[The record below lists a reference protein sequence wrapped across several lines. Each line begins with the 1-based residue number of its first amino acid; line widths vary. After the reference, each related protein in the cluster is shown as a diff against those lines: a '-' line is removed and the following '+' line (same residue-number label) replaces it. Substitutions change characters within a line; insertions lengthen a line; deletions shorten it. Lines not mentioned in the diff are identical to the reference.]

1 MALNYLQL
9 RKIFADFWEN
19 KNHRQIPPASLVLKE
34 DPTTLFTSSGM
45 QQLVPYFLGE
55 PSPSGKRLY
64 DIQPS
69 LRTQDIME
77 VGDMCH
83 TTFFE
88 MMGNWSLGD
97 YFKREQLPWV
107 LELFT
112 RHFGLPKEKLYVT
125 VFEGTKG
132 VLKDEESATIWKKL
146 GIPEERIFYYGVDK
160 NWWSRSGT
168 PDQMPPGEI
177 GGPDSEVFYD
187 FGIPHNEKFGEKC
200 HPNCPCGRFLE
211 IGNSVFIQYQKMADG
226 SLKELSQKNV
236 DFGGGVERILAASV
250 NKPDIFSIELFSKII
265 KKIEEVS
272 QKSYSVEENKPSIRI
287 IADHLKASTF
297 LIING
302 TVPSNKEHGSILRR
316 LIRRSVV
323 KMRQLTGQLIAS
335 QDFVDI
341 CESVM
346 TTYGNI
352 YFNIDKDLP
361 ILKSILEDEVER
373 FRKSLEKGL
382 QIVHKIEKIDGKIA
396 FDLYQ
401 SYGFPL
407 EITEELLRE
416 KGKAINRE
424 QFYQEFE
431 KHRQLSR
438 TASAG
443 MFKGGLED
451 QSEKTIKYHTATHLI
466 HQALFDVL
474 GGDIR
479 QEGSNI
485 SPIRLR
491 FDFYSLKRPTD
502 EDLKKVEVIVNK
514 KISEGLIVSSKIM
527 PKEDAF
533 KLGAKAFFRQK
544 YPEMVTVYM
553 IDSYSKELCGGPHVK
568 NTQEIGPITIYKME
582 KIGAN
587 LYRLY
592 AK

>member
-1 MALNYLQL
+1 MVLNYLQL

-19 KNHRQIPPASLVLKE
+19 KDHQKIPPASLVLKE

-45 QQLVPYFLGE
+45 QQLVPYLLGE
-55 PSPSGKRLY
+55 RYPLGKKLY
-64 DIQPS
+64 DIQPC

-97 YFKREQLPWV
+97 YFKKEQLAWV
-107 LELFT
+107 LGLFT
-112 RHFGLPKEKLYVT
+112 KHFNLPKEKLYVT
-125 VFEGTKG
+125 VFEGTKE
-132 VLKDEESATIWKKL
+132 VPKDEESALIWKKL
-146 GIPEERIFYYGVDK
+146 GIPNERIFYYGVDK

-168 PDQMPPGEI
+168 PDQMPASEI

-187 FGIPHNEKFGEKC
+187 FGLPHNEKFGEKC
-200 HPNCPCGRFLE
+200 HPNCQCGRFLE

-236 DFGGGVERILAASV
+236 DFGGGVERILAASS
-250 NKPDIFSIELFSKII
+250 NEPDVFSTELFSKII
-265 KKIEEVS
+265 KKIEEIS
-272 QKSYSVEENKPSIRI
+272 QKSYSVMENKPPMRV

-297 LIING
+297 LMVNG
-302 TVPSNKEHGSILRR
+302 TIPSNKEHGSILRR

-323 KMRQLTGQLIAS
+323 KMRQLTGRLTSS

-341 CESVM
+341 CREVM
-346 TTYGNI
+346 ATYGNI
-352 YFNIDKDLP
+352 YFDVDKDILTLKP
-361 ILKSILEDEVER
+361 ILEGEVER
-373 FRKSLEKGL
+373 FKKSLEKGL
-382 QIVHKIEKIDGKIA
+382 QIVHKIEKIDGRTA

-416 KGKAINRE
+416 KGQVINRE
-424 QFYQEFE
+424 QFYQEFN

-443 MFKGGLED
+443 MFKGGLAD

-474 GGDIR
+474 GHDIR

-485 SPIRLR
+485 NPVRLR
-491 FDFYSLKRPTD
+491 FDFYSLKKPSG
-502 EDLKKVEVIVNK
+502 EDLKKVETVVNE
-514 KISEGLIVSSKIM
+514 KIREGLTVSSKIM
-527 PKEDAF
+527 PKEEAS

-544 YPEMVTVYM
+544 YPDMVTVYM
-553 IDSYSKELCGGPHVK
+553 IDNYSKELCGGPHVK
-568 NTQEIGPITIYKME
+568 NTKEIGPITFYKME
-582 KIGAN
+582 TIGAN